1 MFESY
6 KAQYAQHFGQNE
18 AFEQQKQQIAMVIQ
32 QNAPAIQQLVNSM
45 GNDPAKSQFFQQIN
59 EAILVADHLQ
69 VLLEQGNQFYTKL
82 NDALIRLQQSINDY
96 KFGRDLQKNDLLQ
109 QI

>member
-1 MFESY
+1 
-6 KAQYAQHFGQNE
+6 
-18 AFEQQKQQIAMVIQ
+18 
-32 QNAPAIQQLVNSM
+32 M

-69 VLLEQGNQFYTKL
+69 VLLEQGTQFYVKL
-82 NDALIRLQQSINDY
+82 NDALIRLQQNINDY

-109 QI
+109 QIQASQPA